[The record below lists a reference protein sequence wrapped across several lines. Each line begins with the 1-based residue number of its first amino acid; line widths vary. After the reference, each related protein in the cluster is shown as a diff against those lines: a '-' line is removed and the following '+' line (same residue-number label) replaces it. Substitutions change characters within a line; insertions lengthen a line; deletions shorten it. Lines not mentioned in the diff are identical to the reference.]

1 MAAEID
7 YKRSTS
13 PPFEPF
19 SIVRDRMKIQT
30 LTPTIQVLK
39 ELGLRLARLRKQ
51 QGLSQEELA
60 AAAGVG
66 VATLRRLE
74 DGKDGKLGSWSRLLL
89 ALHQDAALDQ
99 LLPEEV
105 RSPLAEVKG
114 KRAGR
119 TAANARPK
127 PAPRGGPEE
136 PDTMPRD
143 DAPGFVWGDQ
153 RR

>member
-1 MAAEID
+1 
-7 YKRSTS
+7 
-13 PPFEPF
+13 
-19 SIVRDRMKIQT
+19 MKIQT

-51 QGLSQEELA
+51 QGLSQEQLA

-66 VATLRRLE
+66 VATLRRIE
-74 DGKDGKLGSWSRLLL
+74 DGKDGKLGSWARLLL

-99 LLPEEV
+99 LLPEEL

-114 KRAGR
+114 KRVGR
-119 TAANARPK
+119 ATANARPASTSQPKQPTRQPTK
-127 PAPRGGPEE
+127 PPPPNVGPRDPVAPPNG
-136 PDTMPRD
+136 D

>member
-1 MAAEID
+1 
-7 YKRSTS
+7 
-13 PPFEPF
+13 
-19 SIVRDRMKIQT
+19 MKIQT
-30 LTPTIQVLK
+30 LTPTLQVLK
-39 ELGLRLARLRKQ
+39 ELGQRLARLRKQ
-51 QGLSQEELA
+51 QGLSQEQLA

-66 VATLRRLE
+66 VATLRRIE
-74 DGKDGKLGSWSRLLL
+74 DGKDGKFGSWARLLL

-99 LLPEEV
+99 LLPEEL
-105 RSPLAEVKG
+105 RSPLAEAKG

-127 PAPRGGPEE
+127 PSPRGGPAD
-136 PDTMPRD
+136 PNTTLRDPVAPPNGGD